1 MKWIY
6 KLLRQEPGSRD
17 GVVAATSVLGII
29 VNILIAGLKVTI
41 GVLASSIAIISSG
54 VNNATDALTSVL
66 TLVGTKLS
74 AKRPDARHPFGYGRI
89 EYLTSLVIA
98 SLILV
103 SGFEMLI
110 SSVELVF
117 DPAEMRI
124 SYIMLVII
132 AVTAVIK
139 YFLGVYMI
147 RTGKRVDSGALV
159 AVGIEGR
166 NDAYVSIVT
175 LLSAGV
181 FLVFGWDIDAYAGVF
196 ISVIILKAGFDVLRE
211 TVSELLGK
219 PGQEALARQIYK
231 ELRAEPLVVNA
242 ADMMLHNYGPD
253 AYSGSANLEI
263 SHDKTVGEVYQ
274 QLHQLQLRIMHEY
287 KVTMVFGIYAV
298 DNDHERI
305 RQLRQEVS
313 AFVLAQEH
321 VKSFHALYIEPG
333 TERIYCDFVVD
344 YDLKD
349 WDGLEAAFKAYL
361 GARYPHSQVEL
372 TVETEFV

>member
-1 MKWIY
+1 MKWLY
-6 KLLRQEPGSRD
+6 KILRQEPESRD
-17 GVVAATSVLGII
+17 AVVAVTSILGII
-29 VNILIAGLKVTI
+29 INVLIAAVKVAI
-41 GVLASSIAIISSG
+41 GVFASSIAILSSG

-66 TLVGTKLS
+66 TLVGTRLS

-110 SSVELVF
+110 SSVELIF
-117 DPAEMRI
+117 EPAEIRI
-124 SYIMLVII
+124 SYLMLAII

-139 YFLGVYMI
+139 YFLGHYMI
-147 RTGKRVDSGALV
+147 RTGRKVDSGALV
-159 AVGIEGR
+159 AVGVEGR
-166 NDAYVSIVT
+166 NDAYVSLVT

-181 FLVFGWDIDAYAGVF
+181 FLVLGWDIDAYAGVF
-196 ISVIILKAGFDVLRE
+196 TSVIILKAGFDVLRE

-219 PGQEALARQIYK
+219 PGQEELAKQLYR
-231 ELRAEPLVVNA
+231 ELRSEPLVVNA
-242 ADMMLHNYGPD
+242 ADMMLHNYGPER
-253 AYSGSANLEI
+253 YSGSVNLEV
-263 SHDKTVGEVYQ
+263 SHEKTVGEVYQ

-305 RQLRQEVS
+305 RQLRQDVS
-313 AFVLAQEH
+313 AFVLAHEH

-333 TERIYCDFVVD
+333 TERIYCDVVVD

-349 WDGLEAAFKAYL
+349 WEGLEVEFKAYL
-361 GARYPHSQVEL
+361 AQRYPHSEVEL

>member
-1 MKWIY
+1 MHLLY

-29 VNILIAGLKVTI
+29 VNVLIAALKVAI
-41 GVLASSIAIISSG
+41 GVFASSIAILSSG

-74 AKRPDARHPFGYGRI
+74 AKRPDAKHPFGYGRI

-98 SLILV
+98 GLILF

-110 SSVELVF
+110 GSVELIF
-117 DPAEMRI
+117 EPAEMRI
-124 SYIMLVII
+124 SHLMLVII

-139 YFLGVYMI
+139 YFMGVYMI
-147 RTGKRVDSGALV
+147 RTGRKVDSGALV
-159 AVGIEGR
+159 AVGLEGR
-166 NDAYVSIVT
+166 NDAFVSLVT
-175 LLSAGV
+175 LFSAGV
-181 FLVFGWDIDAYAGVF
+181 FLLFGWDIDAYAGVF
-196 ISVIILKAGFDVLRE
+196 TSVIILKAGFDVLRE
-211 TVSELLGK
+211 TVSALLGK
-219 PGQEALARQIYK
+219 PGQEELARQLYK

-242 ADMMLHNYGPD
+242 ADMMLHNYGPES
-253 AYSGSANLEI
+253 YSGSVNLEI
-263 SHDKTVGEVYQ
+263 SHEKTVGEVYQ
-274 QLHQLQLRIMHEY
+274 RLHQLQLRIMHEY

-305 RQLRQEVS
+305 RQLRQEVA
-313 AFVLAQEH
+313 AFIQTQEH
-321 VKSFHALYIEPG
+321 VCSFHALYIEPG

-344 YDLKD
+344 YQLKD
-349 WDGLEAAFKAYL
+349 WDGLERQFKAYL
-361 GARYPHSQVEL
+361 AERYPNSQVEL

>member
-6 KLLRQEPGSRD
+6 KLLRQEPGTRE
-17 GVVAATSVLGII
+17 GLVAATSVLGII
-29 VNILIAGLKVTI
+29 INVLIAAVKVAI
-41 GVLASSIAIISSG
+41 GVFASSIAILSSG

-74 AKRPDARHPFGYGRI
+74 GKRPDARHPFGYGRM

-98 SLILV
+98 ALILV

-110 SSVELVF
+110 SSVELIF
-117 DPAEMRI
+117 APAQMRI
-124 SYIMLVII
+124 SPLMLAVI

-139 YFLGVYMI
+139 YILGAYMI
-147 RTGKRVDSGALV
+147 RTGRKVDSGALV
-159 AVGIEGR
+159 AVGVEGR
-166 NDAYVSIVT
+166 NDAFVSLVT

-196 ISVIILKAGFDVLRE
+196 TSVVILRAGFDVLRE
-211 TVSELLGK
+211 TVSALLGK
-219 PGQEALARQIYK
+219 PGQEELARQIYR
-231 ELRAEPLVVNA
+231 ELRSDPLVVNA
-242 ADMMLHNYGPD
+242 ADMMLHNYGPE
-253 AYSGSANLEI
+253 AYSGSVNLEI
-263 SHDKTVGEVYQ
+263 SHEKTVGEVYQ

-298 DNDHERI
+298 DNDHEQI

-313 AFVLAQEH
+313 AFVQAQEH

-333 TERIYCDFVVD
+333 TGRIYCDIVVD
-344 YDLKD
+344 YALQD
-349 WDGLEAAFKAYL
+349 WDGLEKEFKAYL
-361 GARYPHSQVEL
+361 AQRYPHSDVEL

>member
-1 MKWIY
+1 MNWIY
-6 KLLRQEPGSRD
+6 KLLRREPGSRD
-17 GVVAATSVLGII
+17 AVVTATSLLGIVI
-29 VNILIAGLKVTI
+29 NILIAGLKVAV

-54 VNNATDALTSVL
+54 MNNATDALSSVL

-110 SSVELVF
+110 SSVERIF
-117 DPAEMRI
+117 APAEMYI
-124 SYIMLVII
+124 SSMMLVVI

-139 YFLGVYMI
+139 YFLGLHMI
-147 RTGKRVDSGALV
+147 RTGRKVDSSALV
-159 AVGIEGR
+159 AVGVEGR
-166 NDAYVSIVT
+166 NDAYVSLVT
-175 LLSAGV
+175 LLSAAV
-181 FLVFGWDIDAYAGVF
+181 FLAFDFSVDAYAGVF
-196 ISVIILKAGFDVLRE
+196 TSVIILKAGFDVLRE

-219 PGQEALARQIYK
+219 PGREELARQLYK

-242 ADMMLHNYGPD
+242 ADMMLHNYGPE
-253 AYSGSANLEI
+253 AYSGSVNLEI
-263 SHDKTVGEVYQ
+263 SHEKTVGEVYQ
-274 QLHQLQLRIMHEY
+274 QLHQLQLRIMHEH

-298 DNDHERI
+298 DNDHEQT
-305 RQLRQEVS
+305 RQLRREVS
-313 AFVLAQEH
+313 AFVLGH
-321 VKSFHALYIEPG
+321 KHIKSFHALYVEPE

-344 YDLKD
+344 YDLED
-349 WDGLEAAFKAYL
+349 WEGLEKEFKAYL
-361 GARYPHSQVEL
+361 AGRYPRSEVEL